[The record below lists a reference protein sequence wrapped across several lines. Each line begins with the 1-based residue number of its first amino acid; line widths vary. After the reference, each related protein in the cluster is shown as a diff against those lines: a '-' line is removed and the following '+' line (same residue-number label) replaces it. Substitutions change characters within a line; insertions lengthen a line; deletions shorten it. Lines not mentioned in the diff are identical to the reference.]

1 MKIQESRDSLESR
14 VINNSL
20 LCSAKRS
27 PPLWMHFHGSLSNK
41 FIDISGVMVA
51 DNAAVCGGNILDW
64 YVRLETYNVSNGQVW
79 TTGKDEITIAN
90 LSILCPLFLY
100 ISFFLPFSFTIL
112 QNVISYYLDR
122 KLVVI
127 PREREREDNT

>member
-27 PPLWMHFHGSLSNK
+27 PALWMHFHGSLSNK

-51 DNAAVCGGNILDW
+51 DNTAVCGGNILDW
-64 YVRLETYNVSNGQVW
+64 YVWLETYRMVKSGQLE
-79 TTGKDEITIAN
+79 KM
-90 LSILCPLFLY
+90 
-100 ISFFLPFSFTIL
+100 
-112 QNVISYYLDR
+112 
-122 KLVVI
+122 K
-127 PREREREDNT
+127 